1 MNARLH
7 TLIAD
12 AESRLAAGDQERL
25 AALVE
30 AFVSTHEAPD
40 DFSPEERAHLS
51 MIDAE
56 PFDSA
61 DPAEVAAFFAKR
73 G

>member
-7 TLIAD
+7 NLIAE
-12 AESRLAAGDQERL
+12 AESRLAVGDQERL

-30 AFVSTHEAPD
+30 AFVTTHAAPD
-40 DFSPEERAHLS
+40 DFSPEERRHLA
-51 MIDAE
+51 MLDAE
-56 PFDSA
+56 PFDPA
-61 DPAEVAAFFAKR
+61 DPAEVATFFKID